1 MLQKYYESTN
11 AVNVL
16 DTHCYYV
23 PFTVGENAFASRR
36 KSSRYVDLNG
46 KWRICAYNSTLD
58 VADDFYMN
66 TPKNEIDVPSCVQY
80 YGYDYFQYTNAQ
92 YPLPYNPPYVP
103 NLNPTFHYQ
112 RKVRLSKKDGEKQYL
127 IFEGVDSCFYVY
139 VNGRFVGFSQITHR
153 LSEFDITEYA
163 IDGENQI
170 DVIVL
175 KWCMGTFL
183 EDQDKLRFTGII
195 RDVYILTRPEG
206 HVIDYKIDTKLDGT
220 VCFCLLEGTVAEV
233 KFEGVKKSVKV
244 GERIAFNVK
253 NPILW
258 NAEKPYLYDMTIT
271 YKDEVIG
278 EKIGI
283 REIEISG
290 GIFKINGRHVKL
302 RGVNRHDFY
311 PTTGATV
318 TVDNIMEDLTL
329 MKELNVNAIRTSH
342 YPNMPEFYQLCDQYG
357 FYVMAESDCE
367 SNGVDTRNVMG
378 GPRNF
383 DEIAC
388 DPQFAEGILDRQKC
402 NVKREKNR
410 PCVIIWSL
418 GNESSYGPNFARAIA
433 WVKSYDNRPVHY
445 ESISYKA
452 THGGVNDD
460 YYMAPVDMVSRMYYA
475 PQWIVGIMDEYVK
488 AGIGTS
494 YLLDPKET
502 RPLVLC
508 EYSHA
513 MGNSNGDLK
522 EYWDAFY
529 SSDRIMGGFIW
540 EWADHGVLY
549 GDRGMCYGGD
559 FGETLH
565 FGNFCLD
572 GIITADRKL
581 TQKSMELKKVHEP
594 VKFEKDG
601 NILKITSRSFFEPIE
616 GTLTITYKEMGEVV
630 DKQNQTISL
639 APDETIEI
647 AIKTAHVMIASITLN
662 EDDGLL
668 KKGHEIAREGWTKQ
682 TNVYTDKTAYAVTV
696 EEGKGRYV
704 TVKTPTATYKLDKA
718 NAAISSIT
726 AKNGELLETP
736 LGLNVWRAPIDNDT
750 IVAKDWNMCRYFEIN
765 AEVRNIEILGNIV
778 RFTGQ
783 LAPVKIIPPI
793 TFILTYE
800 FYDNA
805 VSAKLDYECG
815 QYTQYPPR
823 VGLATKL
830 NKAFDRVK
838 YYGYGPN
845 ESYIDKRLACVKD
858 VYEAEVKDLMVH
870 YVKPQENGSHYG
882 CEFMEITNGKTTL
895 RIEDKFSFSALP
907 YSAAMLT
914 EIKHDWELPES
925 DGTYLSL
932 DYYMTGIGSNSCG
945 PKLAEKYQTP
955 KKGRGSITLFIK
967 D

>member
-1 MLQKYYESTN
+1 MLKKYYEST
-11 AVNVL
+11 ATVNVL
-16 DTHCYYV
+16 DTHCYYI
-23 PFTVGENAFASRR
+23 PFYAGQNAFAARR
-36 KSSRYVDLNG
+36 ESGRYIDLNG
-46 KWRICAYNSTLD
+46 KWKISAYESTLD
-58 VADDFYMN
+58 IADDFYMC
-66 TPKNEIDVPSCVQY
+66 TPTNEIDVPSCVQY

-112 RKVRLSKKDGEKQYL
+112 RTVELAKKVGEKQYL
-127 IFEGVDSCFYVY
+127 VFEGVDSCFYVY
-139 VNGRFVGFSQITHR
+139 VNNKFVGFSQITHR
-153 LSEFDITEYA
+153 LSEFDITDYA
-163 IDGENQI
+163 VDGENKI

-220 VCFCLLEGTVAEV
+220 VIFRLLEGREAEV
-233 KFEGVKKSVKV
+233 AFEGVKKKIKV
-244 GERIAFNVK
+244 GDTAEFKVE
-253 NPILW
+253 NPVLW
-258 NAEKPYLYDMTIT
+258 NAENPHLYDLIIT

-278 EKIGI
+278 EKVGI
-283 REIEISG
+283 REVKIED
-290 GIFKINGRHVKL
+290 GIFKFNGRHIKL
-302 RGVNRHDFY
+302 RGVNRHDFW
-311 PTTGATV
+311 PTTGSAV
-318 TVDNIMEDLTL
+318 TVENIMRDLTL
-329 MKELNVNAIRTSH
+329 MKQLNVNAIRTSH
-342 YPNMPEFYQLCDQYG
+342 YPNMPEFYQLCDEYG

-418 GNESSYGPNFARAIA
+418 GNESCYGENFARALA
-433 WVKSYDNRPVHY
+433 WVKSYDDRPVQY
-445 ESISYKA
+445 ESIPYDSPREGA
-452 THGGVNDD
+452 D
-460 YYMAPVDMVSRMYYA
+460 YYYDAPVDMVSRMYA
-475 PQWIVGIMDEYVK
+475 SVQWMVDHSELTGR
-488 AGIGTS
+488 S
-494 YLLDPKET
+494 YLLDEKET

-549 GDRGMCYGGD
+549 GDRGFCYGGD

-572 GIITADRKL
+572 GIITADRQL

-594 VKFEKDG
+594 VKFEKSG
-601 NILKITSRSFFEPIE
+601 NVLKITSRSFFEPVA
-616 GTLTITYKEMGEVV
+616 GTLTITYKEMGKVLGV
-630 DKQNQTISL
+630 DTQDISI
-639 APDETIEI
+639 APDETLEI
-647 AIKTAHVMIASITLN
+647 AIKDAHVVIASITLN

-682 TNVYTDKTAYAVTV
+682 TDVYTDKTAYAVNI
-696 EEGKGRYV
+696 EEGKGRYL

-718 NAAISSIT
+718 NAAISSIV
-726 AKNGELLETP
+726 AKNGELLEAP
-736 LGLNVWRAPIDNDT
+736 LGINVWRAPIDNDMT
-750 IVAKDWNMCRYFEIN
+750 VARDWNMCRYFEIN
-765 AEVRNIEILGNIV
+765 AEVRHMEIIGNIV

-793 TFILTYE
+793 TFLLTYE

-858 VYEAEVKDLMVH
+858 VYEADVKDLMVH

-882 CEFMEITNGKTTL
+882 CQFMEITDGKTTL
-895 RIEDKFSFSALP
+895 RAEDEFSFSALP
-907 YSAAMLT
+907 YSASMLT

-932 DYYMTGIGSNSCG
+932 DYYMNGIGSNSCG
-945 PKLAEKYQTP
+945 PKLAEKYQVP